1 MSQDGSVAPKE
12 RVNIVY
18 KAATG
23 GRIEEKELPLKLL
36 MIGDY
41 TGRSESTPVEERKA
55 VAITKETFD
64 DVLASQNVVLN
75 LQVSNRIDNRGGELA
90 ANLHF
95 SALRDFTP
103 EAIARQ
109 IPELQQLLELRDA
122 LASLKGPL
130 GNLPAFRKKIQ
141 DLIGNE
147 QTRTLLLTE
156 LKQ

>member
-36 MIGDY
+36 MLGDY
-41 TGRSESTPVEERKA
+41 TGRSDATPVEERKA
-55 VAITKETFD
+55 IAINKETFD
-64 DVLASQNVVLN
+64 DVLASQGVTVD
-75 LQVSNRIDNRGGELA
+75 LQVPNRIDNRGGELSVTV
-90 ANLHF
+90 HF
-95 SALRDFTP
+95 SSLRDFTP

-109 IPELQQLLELRDA
+109 IPELKKLLELREA

-141 DLIGNE
+141 DFISNE

-156 LKQ
+156 LGQ